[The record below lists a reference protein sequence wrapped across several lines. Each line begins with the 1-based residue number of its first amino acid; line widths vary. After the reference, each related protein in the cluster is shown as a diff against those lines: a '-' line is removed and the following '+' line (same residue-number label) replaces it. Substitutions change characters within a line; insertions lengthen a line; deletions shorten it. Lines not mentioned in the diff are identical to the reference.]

1 MRDNTMYDGNLNDNT
16 RNYGKKY
23 ATTTQYQT
31 PSTSDDNAK
40 DASMELDQENNS
52 GTECYD
58 SGEERVP
65 ILLTPTELGSVFS
78 LILWVAAVFWGIR
91 EEQQVYS
98 RPLMWMVTHG
108 VANKDTFMRDAT
120 RIATQQGKPHFER
133 MTTSG
138 STDVFFLTKGESL
151 RIAQL
156 CSVLNEFEYRGTP
169 CDTSEIGE
177 FISEIECNGKIMP
190 CKQNVITSWNREE
203 RRQTQE
209 LGSPIANTD
218 INIVETLAKESEPL
232 QMLNQAGRVDQHDT
246 EITNDHPTDDETSP
260 IIPEEQSLIRI
271 IKYEKENR
279 LHFKTRISIQI
290 AHLCS
295 RVTVLDYRRTMR
307 RIPEIEKLLSVL
319 DRSSSTT
326 YCVSSV
332 TVNGMEYARQ
342 EREEGITPIAQNCL
356 SKPRVLK
363 SWQV

>member
-1 MRDNTMYDGNLNDNT
+1 
-16 RNYGKKY
+16 
-23 ATTTQYQT
+23 
-31 PSTSDDNAK
+31 
-40 DASMELDQENNS
+40 MELVKENDS
-52 GTECYD
+52 RTDCYD

-65 ILLTPTELGSVFS
+65 IPLTPTELGSVFS

-98 RPLMWMVTHG
+98 RTLMWMVTHG

-169 CDTSEIGE
+169 CDTSEIEE
-177 FISEIECNGKIMP
+177 FISELDRNGKMMP
-190 CKQNVITSWNREE
+190 CEQNVITSWNREE
-203 RRQTQE
+203 RRQTQG

-218 INIVETLAKESEPL
+218 INIVETLAKDSEPL
-232 QMLNQAGRVDQHDT
+232 QMLNQAGRVDQHDR

-271 IKYEKENR
+271 IKNVKK
-279 LHFKTRISIQI
+279 LMKGSL
-290 AHLCS
+290 AHKF
-295 RVTVLDYRRTMR
+295 D
-307 RIPEIEKLLSVL
+307 I
-319 DRSSSTT
+319 
-326 YCVSSV
+326 
-332 TVNGMEYARQ
+332 
-342 EREEGITPIAQNCL
+342 
-356 SKPRVLK
+356 
-363 SWQV
+363 